1 MAYNKLKA
9 WADSNKGEIDE
20 CLMVLTDAEMPE
32 MDGYRLTT
40 EIRKDDRLKH
50 FHVIMHTSLSGQ
62 FNQAMAQRVGC
73 NKLLS
78 KFQPDELA
86 EAVLDYIKTRES

>member
-1 MAYNKLKA
+1 
-9 WADSNKGEIDE
+9 
-20 CLMVLTDAEMPE
+20 
-32 MDGYRLTT
+32 
-40 EIRKDDRLKH
+40 
-50 FHVIMHTSLSGQ
+50 MHTSLSGG

-86 EAVLDYIKTRES
+86 QAVLDYIREIK